1 MKIDM
6 LLISYA
12 HLACERGGECTNM
25 DGEAAVLRFFILV
38 VDYEVAVT

>member
-12 HLACERGGECTNM
+12 HLACERGGVCTNM

-38 VDYEVAVT
+38 VDYEVAVA